1 MNVKLLPKNSKYL
14 VLNIRVSFERFEGS
28 DFWFRNSCFTIIR
41 FPFYLWFIMGFCF
54 KSGSK
59 WFMTISWK
67 LVSVLLN
74 GSKKELVYL
83 ISFKT
88 VVIFCHCSLP
98 ILPIFCILF
107 TATWRDLFHVVQWMF
122 IKFENSSKGVVE
134 IFL

>member
-41 FPFYLWFIMGFCF
+41 FPFYLRFIMGFCF

-67 LVSVLLN
+67 LVSVLLVFQN
-74 GSKKELVYL
+74 GSKKELVFNFFSNGCNLLSLFSPNILY
-83 ISFKT
+83 SFNSHLT
-88 VVIFCHCSLP
+88 WSFPCCSVNVHKIRKHLQG
-98 ILPIFCILF
+98 CG
-107 TATWRDLFHVVQWMF
+107 
-122 IKFENSSKGVVE
+122 NE